1 MTTGIDAAHREAATP
16 TPTSRCGARTRAGA
30 PCCGPAMA
38 NGRCRMHG
46 GASTG
51 PRTAEGMARMIAAK
65 TTHGKY
71 GADGAAAR
79 AQDRHLRMVAARIRL
94 LSALRRLLGYLPAEM
109 AARMAQGVPP
119 ELRAPMHPSQ
129 VAFLAR
135 RAADG
140 GREGGAAEL
149 APCAREKEREAV
161 RAEREVQA
169 PWRAAIAFAR
179 AARRGERQERAAERV
194 ERRARGSERAARRV
208 RAGTL
213 GGETENSR
221 NDPVRGPADGAR
233 QACETACATRL
244 AASSAAPVR
253 DARLEHGQGTVS
265 PVATAMGAGRAVGGR
280 IENPR
285 NDPMRCKAAGARWS
299 GEAAGAARHAAALVP
314 PVHGA
319 RPRQVSAV
327 MPAIDAGMALG
338 GQTENSRNDP
348 MRGPAGGPRQSGE
361 AAGVARLAAAS
372 AAPMHGARPDRG
384 RGSGPPVAP
393 ATGVGRSVGGQ
404 NENSRNNPLQEPAA
418 PALAAVLGPWAGGV
432 AGGDSRFGRPA
443 STRAALL
450 RGAARVGI
458 WEAGLTRAR
467 GSLPAPDS
475 VAAAVRRFMAS
486 CRSHTT

>member
-1 MTTGIDAAHREAATP
+1 MTAGSDAVHRETVTP
-16 TPTSRCGARTRAGA
+16 TPTRRCGARTRAGA
-30 PCCGPAMA
+30 PCCGPGMA

-46 GASTG
+46 GGSTG

-94 LSALRRLLGYLPAEM
+94 LSALSRLLVCLPAEM

-149 APCAREKEREAV
+149 APRAREKEREMA

-179 AARRGERQERAAERV
+179 VARRAARRAQVVERV

-208 RAGTL
+208 RPRTL

-233 QACETACATRL
+233 QACETTGATRL

-285 NDPMRCKAAGARWS
+285 NDP
-299 GEAAGAARHAAALVP
+299 L
-314 PVHGA
+314 HG
-319 RPRQVSAV
+319 
-327 MPAIDAGMALG
+327 
-338 GQTENSRNDP
+338 
-348 MRGPAGGPRQSGE
+348 
-361 AAGVARLAAAS
+361 
-372 AAPMHGARPDRG
+372 
-384 RGSGPPVAP
+384 
-393 ATGVGRSVGGQ
+393 
-404 NENSRNNPLQEPAA
+404 PAA
-418 PALAAVLGPWAGGV
+418 PALAAGLGPWAGGL
-432 AGGDSRFGRPA
+432 AGGGSRFGRPA

-450 RGAARVGI
+450 RSTARVGT
-458 WEAGLTRAR
+458 WEPGLTRGR
-467 GSLPAPDS
+467 GSLSAPGS
-475 VAAAVRRFMAS
+475 VAAAVRRFMALRR
-486 CRSHTT
+486 CPAT